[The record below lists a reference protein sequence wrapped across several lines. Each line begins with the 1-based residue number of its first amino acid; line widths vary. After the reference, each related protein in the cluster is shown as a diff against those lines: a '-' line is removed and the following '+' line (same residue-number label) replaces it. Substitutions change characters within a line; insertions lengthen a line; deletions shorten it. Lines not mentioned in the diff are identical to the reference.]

1 MKSKRLMMEEKSPG
15 LSESQEKEKLAVP
28 LSRRKNILYAGA
40 DDLDK
45 SREIK
50 LEEIDPKKLLE
61 KAQLVR
67 LSDSNKKNYV
77 VIKFSYVL
85 YDVAAGKVGLF
96 SREDVNHHFEKAKH
110 SLLLSSGLEQ
120 FYGAIYSGKKI
131 VLNAYHPFT
140 QKIGA
145 YVNCFWLPF
154 VSYREFPFPVR
165 FNALA
170 FRKKE
175 GRHYAFYIHYA
186 VLKPNSL
193 FPRRPFELHYPG
205 FRPVHDYIPG
215 REKHPH
221 LPHLR
226 PRGQQG
232 AAHPLPSARKIPRKN
247 PAIPLRHHGLLHP
260 EHLPGLHDSGH
271 LCRPQQRHHG
281 PRPARKRIQKTAL
294 LRDSDE
300 LKHREG

>member
-1 MKSKRLMMEEKSPG
+1 MMEEKSSG

-205 FRPVHDYIPG
+205 FRPVKDKFLGFYSLAQAEKKLKGSTLEADKFALRLLLGKEDHYTVSSDHFFG
-215 REKHPH
+215 RGFHK
-221 LPHLR
+221 
-226 PRGQQG
+226 G
-232 AAHPLPSARKIPRKN
+232 SI
-247 PAIPLRHHGLLHP
+247 
-260 EHLPGLHDSGH
+260 SS
-271 LCRPQQRHHG
+271 
-281 PRPARKRIQKTAL
+281 T
-294 LRDSDE
+294 S
-300 LKHREG
+300 EGVISL

>member
-1 MKSKRLMMEEKSPG
+1 MMEEKSLG
-15 LSESQEKEKLAVP
+15 LSENQEKEKLAVP
-28 LSRRKNILYAGA
+28 LSRRKDILYNGA
-40 DDLDK
+40 ADLDK
-45 SREIK
+45 SQEIK
-50 LEEIDPKKLLE
+50 LERIDPKKLLE

-67 LSDSNKKNYV
+67 LSDFNKKNYI

-85 YDVAAGKVGLF
+85 YDAASGKVGLF
-96 SREDVNHHFEKAKH
+96 SREEVNHHFEKAKH

-140 QKIGA
+140 QKMGA
-145 YVNCFWLPF
+145 YVNCFRLPF

-193 FPRRPFELHYPG
+193 FPQRPFELHYPG
-205 FRPVHDYIPG
+205 FRPVKDKFLGFYSLAQAEKKLKESSLEADKFALRLLLGKEDHYAVNSDHFFG
-215 REKHPH
+215 RGFHK
-221 LPHLR
+221 
-226 PRGQQG
+226 
-232 AAHPLPSARKIPRKN
+232 
-247 PAIPLRHHGLLHP
+247 
-260 EHLPGLHDSGH
+260 DS
-271 LCRPQQRHHG
+271 
-281 PRPARKRIQKTAL
+281 ISSTA
-294 LRDSDE
+294 
-300 LKHREG
+300 EGVISL